1 MKANV
6 LLTFARMAKN
16 AILDKSMF
24 KDIILD
30 SGAFTF
36 AYNKKFADGQ
46 LPNWEKYVSDYAFFV
61 KNNKIKKYME
71 LDIDPLVGYD
81 TVKKFRAFLEK
92 EVGWPPIP
100 VWHVSRGLDDFKQM
114 CCDYKYV
121 SIGGVAKE
129 VGKNRHKWFKHFID
143 FAHSK
148 GAKIHGLG
156 HTKIKEIEAHINLF
170 DSVDSTSW
178 LSPAKYLDGIVK
190 FNGKTL
196 VTVRKKQGQSITVDN
211 YKLMLMSL
219 EEWIRY
225 ANYVEMTTEVKT

>member
-6 LLTFARMAKN
+6 LLTFAKMNKN
-16 AILDKSMF
+16 AVLDQSMF
-24 KDIILD
+24 KDFILD

-36 AYNKKFADGQ
+36 AYSKQQTAGQ
-46 LPNWEKYVSDYAFFV
+46 LPDWEKYVADYAFFV
-61 KNNKIKKYME
+61 KNNRVKKYME
-71 LDIDPLVGYD
+71 LDIDPLVGYGN
-81 TVKKFRAFLEK
+81 VKKFRAFLEK
-92 EVGWPPIP
+92 EVGWAPIP

-129 VGKNRHKWFKHFID
+129 VGKNRHKWFKYFID

-156 HTKIKEIEAHINLF
+156 HTKIKEIEAHVNLF

-178 LSPAKYLDGIVK
+178 LSPQKFKDAIFK

-196 VTVRKKQGQSITVDN
+196 VTMKKKPGQQMIVDSK
-211 YKLMLMSL
+211 KLSMMSL

-225 ANYVEMTTEVKT
+225 ANYVEMTTEVRT